1 LCYVQAGEK
10 LGKAKASSASEL
22 SPLGAKV
29 STGIPT
35 SIKIRAGTNNV
46 LIPHLYPHAAYG
58 RRNVP
63 VNERE
68 RRVSG
73 VTEGAPPAPTPQTAT
88 PYSILPL
95 PLMGMHLYQVRS
107 VMDLVT
113 ADRPG
118 LLVNVVRI
126 LKDISVNV
134 VSAEADTIVRS
145 PRRVLEVEGR
155 RV

>member
-1 LCYVQAGEK
+1 
-10 LGKAKASSASEL
+10 
-22 SPLGAKV
+22 
-29 STGIPT
+29 
-35 SIKIRAGTNNV
+35 
-46 LIPHLYPHAAYG
+46 
-58 RRNVP
+58 
-63 VNERE
+63 
-68 RRVSG
+68 
-73 VTEGAPPAPTPQTAT
+73 
-88 PYSILPL
+88 
-95 PLMGMHLYQVRS
+95 MGMHLYQVRS